1 MNIILQKNSSE
12 KNKMDKTLTTIYDIE
27 GTLKDTTS
35 IIDPVIMFDGDLT
48 DSVNMNY
55 MTIPIFN
62 RSYFITNI
70 KSIRNGLFEISGHVD
85 VLTTYKSQIR
95 GCQAIVEKQER
106 KWNLYLNDGSLRVY
120 QNPEVTTKTFPSG
133 FNTMEFVFAVAGN

>member
-35 IIDPVIMFDGDLT
+35 IIDPVILFDGDLT
-48 DSVNMNY
+48 DSVNINY

-120 QNPEVTTKTFPSG
+120 QNPEVTTLTFPSG

>member
-1 MNIILQKNSSE
+1 MNIILQRNSSE

-48 DSVNMNY
+48 DSVNINY